1 MDRKTFLRIT
11 KALGDGRRLEILD
24 RIAAAKGEISCVD
37 VRTEIHIS
45 KTMMSHHIKELV
57 AAGLIETRRESRYQ
71 YLRMQ
76 KKAWH
81 EYLKCLRNIGS
92 EKRSQPRSRSPRSQ

>member
-1 MDRKTFLRIT
+1 MDSKTFLRVA

-37 VRTEIHIS
+37 VREAINIS

-57 AAGLIETRRESRYQ
+57 AAGLIEARRESRYQ

-76 KKAWH
+76 KEVWR
-81 EYLKCLRNIGS
+81 EYLRRLRNIGS
-92 EKRSQPRSRSPRSQ
+92 AR